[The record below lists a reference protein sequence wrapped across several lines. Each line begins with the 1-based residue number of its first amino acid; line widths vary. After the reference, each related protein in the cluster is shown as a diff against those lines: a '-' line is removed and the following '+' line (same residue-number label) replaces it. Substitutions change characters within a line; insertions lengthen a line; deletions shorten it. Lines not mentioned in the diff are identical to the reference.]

1 MQSDHGKL
9 FIGGIS
15 WDTNEER
22 LKEYFSVYGE
32 VVEAII
38 MKDRTTGRARGF
50 GFVVFADPTVA
61 ERVINDKH
69 NIDGRMVEAKRA
81 VPRDDQN
88 SLGRNSSP
96 SVHGSPG
103 PGRTKKIFVGGLASS
118 VTESDFKQ
126 YFEQFG
132 TVNDMVVMYDHNTK
146 RPRGFGFIT
155 YDSEESVDKVLLNT
169 FHELNGKTVEVK
181 RAVPKEL
188 SPGPSRS
195 PQAGYNYGISRVTSL
210 ISGYTQGYTPSA
222 VGGHPPRDGRF
233 SPMTGGRSGFP
244 QYGINFEQ
252 GINPRYEGTANFSGN
267 VSYARGLNAYCV
279 GNPNRFSNA
288 IGYDGG
294 NGGNSSFFSSITG
307 NLWGNGGLNFNTNS
321 NSTGYSASGGTM
333 NNAGV
338 NFGSA
343 GINWGSSQIMGQGG
357 SGGTGISNDSRNFVH
372 GAGGNSTYSLGTVG
386 YGRNGGTNAGELAS
400 SYGGSNGTYD
410 GPLADLYVGGGSSYG
425 DITWRS
431 TNNPERAGSGSF
443 GYGIGA
449 AGSEVTAKTSPGY
462 VGDYNVNKRVT

>member
-22 LKEYFSVYGE
+22 LREYFSVYGE

-38 MKDRTTGRARGF
+38 MKDRITGRARGF
-50 GFVVFADPTVA
+50 GFVVFADPAVS

-88 SLGRNSSP
+88 SLVRNSSP
-96 SVHGSPG
+96 SFHGSPG
-103 PGRTKKIFVGGLASS
+103 SGRTKKIFVGGLASS
-118 VTESDFKQ
+118 VTESDFKK

-132 TVNDMVVMYDHNTK
+132 TVNDMVVMYDPNTK

-155 YDSEESVDKVLLNT
+155 YDSEETVDKVLLNT
-169 FHELNGKTVEVK
+169 FHELNGKLVEVK

-195 PQAGYNYGISRVTSL
+195 PQGGYNYGINRVSSL
-210 ISGYTQGYTPSA
+210 ISGYSQGYTPSA
-222 VGGHPPRDGRF
+222 VGGYPPRDGRF
-233 SPMTGGRSGFP
+233 SPVTGGRSGYHP
-244 QYGINFEQ
+244 YGINFEA
-252 GINPRYEGTANFSGN
+252 GLHPRHEGTTNFGGN

-279 GNPNRFSNA
+279 GTPNRFGNA

-294 NGGNSSFFSSITG
+294 NGGNSSFFSSVTG
-307 NLWGNGGLNFNTNS
+307 NLWGNRGVNYSMNS
-321 NSTGYSASGGTM
+321 DNSTGYSASGGTIS
-333 NNAGV
+333 NAGS

-343 GINWGSSQIMGQGG
+343 GINWGSLQITGHGG
-357 SGGTGISNDSRNFVH
+357 NSGTNISNDSRNFVY
-372 GAGGNSTYSLGTVG
+372 GAGDNSTYNLGTIG

-400 SYGGSNGTYD
+400 SYDASNGTYES
-410 GPLADLYVGGGSSYG
+410 LADLYVGGGSSYG
-425 DITWRS
+425 DITWRT
-431 TNNPERAGSGSF
+431 TNNPERTGSGSF
-443 GYGIGA
+443 SYGIGI
-449 AGSEVTAKTSPGY
+449 AGSEVPPNTSPGY
-462 VGDYNVNKRVT
+462 VGDYNVNK